1 MKRIY
6 YVVEKQLQS
15 IGEVEETTDYKTITM
30 YSVENGELVLF
41 GDLEIIL
48 GDNSE
53 EAIDDYLIDNGYG
66 DEVFEL
72 KQL

>member
-15 IGEVEETTDYKTITM
+15 IGEVEETTGYKTITM